1 MAGSIMNEHTYM
13 ALTSLIKEFAYL
25 VGFGVFFISFLVGLM
40 LIVRPDI
47 IVRLNQR
54 VGKKFSL
61 RRSTKVLEMPT
72 NIDRLFY
79 RHHRI
84 IGVIVTLVSGYV
96 LYFFTIGYNAA
107 DISVILKTYK
117 HGEIIDL
124 IISSLRLFMQ
134 LCSAIIVLLGVAIF
148 FRPSQLKNVEAWA
161 NRWISTRKAT
171 RPLSLDRDQMNQ
183 LVYKYPRFS
192 GFLITVLSIY
202 ASVLLFLVYTR

>member
-1 MAGSIMNEHTYM
+1 MNEDTYTI
-13 ALTSLIKEFAYL
+13 LLPLIKEFAYF
-25 VGFGVFFISFLVGLM
+25 VGFGMFFVSFLVGLM

-54 VGKKFSL
+54 VGTKFSL

-72 NIDRLFY
+72 NIDRFFY
-79 RHHRI
+79 RYHRI
-84 IGVIVTLVSGYV
+84 IGVIVTLVAGYV
-96 LYFFTIGYNAA
+96 LYFFTFGYNAA
-107 DISVILKTYK
+107 DISALLKTYN
-117 HGEIIDL
+117 HGTILDL

-134 LCSAIIVLLGVAIF
+134 LCSAIIILLGVAIF
-148 FRPSQLKNVEAWA
+148 YRPSQLKNVEAWA

-192 GFLITVLSIY
+192 GLLIAILSMY

>member
-1 MAGSIMNEHTYM
+1 MNENIYM
-13 ALTSLIKEFAYL
+13 TLSPLISEFAYL
-25 VGFGVFFISFLVGLM
+25 VGFGLFFISFLVGLM
-40 LIVRPDI
+40 LMVRPDI

-84 IGVIVTLVSGYV
+84 IGAIVTLVAGYV
-96 LYFFTIGYNAA
+96 LYFFIIGYNAA
-107 DISVILKTYK
+107 DISEMLKTYN
-117 HGEIIDL
+117 HGAILDL
-124 IISSLRLFMQ
+124 MISSLRLLMQ
-134 LCSAIIVLLGVAIF
+134 LCSAIIILLGVAIF

-192 GFLITVLSIY
+192 GFLIALLSIY
-202 ASVLLFLVYTR
+202 ASVLLYLVYTR

>member
-1 MAGSIMNEHTYM
+1 MKEHTYST
-13 ALTSLIKEFAYL
+13 LLPLIKEFAYFI
-25 VGFGVFFISFLVGLM
+25 GFGMFFVSFLVGLM

-47 IVRLNQR
+47 IVRLNQG
-54 VGKKFSL
+54 VGKKFSF
-61 RRSTKVLEMPT
+61 RRSTKILEIPT

-84 IGVIVTLVSGYV
+84 IGAGVTLLAGYV
-96 LYFFTIGYNAA
+96 LYYFSFGYNAVA
-107 DISVILKTYK
+107 VSEILKTYN
-117 HGEIIDL
+117 HGDIIDMV
-124 IISSLRLFMQ
+124 ISSLRLFMQ
-134 LCSAIIVLLGVAIF
+134 VCCAVILLLGVAIF
-148 FRPSQLKNVEAWA
+148 YRPSQLKKVEAWA

-192 GFLITVLSIY
+192 GLLIAILSIY

>member
-1 MAGSIMNEHTYM
+1 MKEHTYST
-13 ALTSLIKEFAYL
+13 LLPLIKEFAYFI
-25 VGFGVFFISFLVGLM
+25 GFGMFFVSFLVGLM

-47 IVRLNQR
+47 IVRLNQG

-61 RRSTKVLEMPT
+61 RRSTKILEIPT

-84 IGVIVTLVSGYV
+84 IGAGVTLLAGYV
-96 LYFFTIGYNAA
+96 LYYFSFGYNAVA
-107 DISVILKTYK
+107 VSEILKTYN
-117 HGEIIDL
+117 HGDIIDMV
-124 IISSLRLFMQ
+124 ISSLRLFMQ
-134 LCSAIIVLLGVAIF
+134 VCCAVILLLGVAIF
-148 FRPSQLKNVEAWA
+148 YRPSQLKKVEAWA

-192 GFLITVLSIY
+192 GLLIAILSIY